1 MTRKDPYQVI
11 KHQHV
16 TEKSTMLLG
25 LKNAESNP
33 SLRRF
38 KAPKY
43 VFIVAPNATKKE
55 IAVALEEIYKERQ
68 IKVVDVNTMNVKG
81 KVRRYKGRL
90 GKLSDFKK
98 AIVTLEENDSLEDV

>member
-11 KHQHV
+11 KHQHI

-25 LKNAESNP
+25 LKDADSNP
-33 SLRRF
+33 SLRRC

-43 VFIVAPNATKKE
+43 VFIVDTTATKKE
-55 IAVALEEIYKERQ
+55 IADALEEIYKERQ
-68 IKVVDVNTMNVKG
+68 IKVTDVNTINVKG
-81 KVRRYKGRL
+81 KVKRYRGRL